1 MDIPNSLVNQLVDVL
16 TPSQNSQ
23 SETICYGTVSSIN
36 DDGTINVL
44 IDGSDDIVAQV
55 ESSASVSVGDRVSMV
70 NKNHTITITGNT
82 TDPSSKSTDMET
94 MFGLTDTE
102 DNEVVLDGGKVKSE
116 SITGDQIAP
125 NTITADKVVAGVIK
139 AGSIHVKDTNNKTVF
154 QADAETK
161 IVKVGENITGN
172 SDGLSGNFND
182 SQFSLTGEGLMVK
195 ATAANTPLKTDIIGG
210 SVSTSSYDSVNTRYY
225 KTIIG
230 GDDTEAINIEI
241 YRRNPVKYP
250 GDSPIGYSSF
260 SVERIRLN
268 DRIVLDN
275 SGLVWFTSGGG
286 EQLRLD
292 SDGSI
297 YGVKT
302 IDASGKITAGGNIET
317 QGNFISPNNRFLH
330 GHLADSD
337 ETISICGVGPSN
349 TVVIGNSSY
358 PLYIRSSSI
367 QVTDGEAFREGIGL
381 KPTTVS
387 TTAATVSGVTVSGRT
402 CTKIGNLAIIYLY
415 LTIAS
420 GTATFSNWTTILSGL
435 PNAASNHVTNV
446 PPTSSSFARAL
457 TVRAGTDGTLAIRYG
472 GPGTFYLTMAYP
484 VA

>member
-36 DDGTINVL
+36 NDGTINVL

-82 TDPSSKSTDMET
+82 TDPSSKSTDMDT
-94 MFGLTDTE
+94 MFGLTDVE
-102 DNEVVLDGGKVKSE
+102 DDEVVLDGGKVKSE

-125 NTITADKVVAGVIK
+125 NTITADKVVAGVIE
-139 AGSIHVKDTNNKTVF
+139 AGSIHVKDSNNKTVF

-182 SQFSLTGEGLMVK
+182 SRFSLTGEGLMVK

-210 SVSTSSYDSVNTRYY
+210 SVSTSSYDSSNTRYY

-230 GDDTEAINIEI
+230 GDSTEAINVNI

-250 GDSPIGYSSF
+250 SDSRIGHASF
-260 SVERIRLN
+260 SAERINLN
-268 DRIVLDN
+268 DKVILNDG
-275 SGLVWFTSGGG
+275 GLVWFASEGG

-302 IDASGKITAGGNIET
+302 IDTSGKITAGGNIESY
-317 QGNFISPNNRFLH
+317 GNFISPNNKFLH
-330 GHLADSD
+330 AHLADRD
-337 ETISICGVGPSN
+337 DTIAICGVNPN
-349 TVVIGNSSY
+349 NAVLIGHSSY

-367 QVTDGEAFREGIGL
+367 SVTDEAKFREGIGL

-402 CTKIGNLAIIYLY
+402 CTKIGNLAIVYLY

-420 GTATFSNWTTILSGL
+420 GTATFSSWTDILSGL
-435 PNAASNHVTNV
+435 PKATSNHVTNV

-457 TVRAGTDGTLAIRYG
+457 TVRVGTDGNLAIRYG